1 MRTALTAVLLLAISF
16 GASAGVIAE
25 LADGSGGYAHCSCPI
40 KGPCCKGPVCM
51 MELARREAA
60 GVTLHA
66 CGERPSDA
74 ALPLLPRWIGL
85 LPDAPALAVAAAPAQ
100 ELFAQDPRPVTG
112 FDTIPDHPPRPLPAT
127 A

>member
-16 GASAGVIAE
+16 GASAGVIVE
-25 LADGSGGYAHCSCPI
+25 LTNGSDGSAHCSCPI
-40 KGPCCKGPVCM
+40 KGPCCKGPVCK
-51 MELARREAA
+51 MELARRQAA

-85 LPDAPALAVAAAPAQ
+85 LPQAPALDVATAPAHA
-100 ELFAQDPRPVTG
+100 LLAQDAQPVTG
-112 FDTIPDHPPRPLPAT
+112 FAVLPDRPPRPLPAI